1 MENIIPKV
9 YMIDVK
15 YLVIRY
21 IILIKQYIYNNTA
34 IKF

>member
-9 YMIDVK
+9 YMINVK

-21 IILIKQYIYNNTA
+21 IILIKHYIYNITEA
-34 IKF
+34 KF